1 MTPLSAALPLRDAT
15 AWGGYREAV
24 PLPHR
29 YGACSGELIQFDEAR
44 TLFVWADHPVQ
55 GIDAVL
61 LNGLPVGDWEARTV
75 TDATGRAMAAV
86 AFGASQDE
94 GVSLVARG
102 RGKQHPR
109 TGQPL
114 INPADV
120 VWDVLT
126 AIAGR
131 DVNDGQLASFRAA
144 CDAARLEVAGSI
156 EMRDTVLSVVRS
168 ICAAIGATYCPDD
181 PALCRLWPGGGT
193 GPALTIVRDGSVS
206 AACSIADLVND
217 LTIQFAP
224 EAGQPRGAIQ
234 LESPDSIARHGRRP
248 EVIVAPW
255 IGSARVALAVAERL
269 LQQSARP
276 QWTIQATVRRPLRPG
291 QGIQLDHPALPAAG
305 IYTVTERSRDMAAG
319 RTAITL
325 TAPVGGLPAVRLVR
339 QSVAYDPLQ
348 YAGAAVATAGT
359 DRLITLLDTDGRP
372 LAGARVS
379 VRELGISGQT
389 DSAGRFI
396 VSVALLPA
404 GAWTLDIV
412 TADGATLE
420 IGIIIQ

>member
-1 MTPLSAALPLRDAT
+1 MTPLTAALPLRDAT

-24 PLPHR
+24 SIPHR
-29 YGACSGELIQFDEAR
+29 YGACSGALIQYDEAR
-44 TLFVWADHPVQ
+44 TQFVWADHPVQ
-55 GIDAVL
+55 SIDAVL

-75 TDATGRAMAAV
+75 TDATGRAMAV
-86 AFGASQDE
+86 VVFGASQDE

-114 INPADV
+114 TNPADV
-120 VWDVLT
+120 VWDVL
-126 AIAGR
+126 ASIAGR
-131 DVNDGQLASFRAA
+131 DINEGQLASFRVA
-144 CDAARLEVAGSI
+144 CDAARLELAGSI
-156 EMRDTVLSVVRS
+156 EARDTVLSVVRS

-181 PALCRLWPGGGT
+181 PALCRLWPGGEA

-269 LQQSARP
+269 LQHSARP

-291 QGIQLDHPALPAAG
+291 QGVQLDHPALPTSG
-305 IYTVTERSRDMAAG
+305 IYTVTARARDVAAG
-319 RTAITL
+319 RTAITV
-325 TAPVGGLPAVRLVR
+325 TAPIGEPPAMRLVR
-339 QSVAYDPLQ
+339 QSTAYDPLQ
-348 YAGAAVATAGT
+348 YAGATAATAGT
-359 DRLITLLDTDGRP
+359 DRVITLVDTDGRP
-372 LAGARVS
+372 IADARVS
-379 VRELGISGQT
+379 VRELGIAGQT
-389 DSAGRFI
+389 DSAGRFV
-396 VSVALLPA
+396 VSAALLSA
-404 GAWTLDIV
+404 GAWTLDVV
-412 TADGATLE
+412 TTDGTTLE